1 ASEPLIHDPVDMAID
16 AYGQMY
22 VVEMPGVPFDKSGT
36 GKELLLEDTDR
47 DGKMDSS
54 IVFADSL
61 TLPVGVMPWKKGVI
75 VTDPPNVYYME
86 DTNNDGSADIRRTL
100 LTGFDTSNLEA
111 NVNNPVYGLD
121 NWVYLASLPVGQSKT
136 GIYFPEDSGGIHL

>member
-1 ASEPLIHDPVDMAID
+1 
-16 AYGQMY
+16 
-22 VVEMPGVPFDKSGT
+22 
-36 GKELLLEDTDR
+36 
-47 DGKMDSS
+47 

-136 GIYFPEDSGGIHL
+136 GIYFSEDSGGIHLSESSVRFRPDSHQIKTLSGQTQFGQTFDEWGNHLL